1 MLLALAGWPTGKV
14 LLKWFINEITETKI
28 RAVVK
33 FLVIKGILNFVVWNP
48 TAMLAVQ
55 LYEHRRNM

>member
-1 MLLALAGWPTGKV
+1 M
-14 LLKWFINEITETKI
+14 
-28 RAVVK
+28 AVVK

-55 LYEHRRNM
+55 LYEHRQNM